1 MKYIIYIAT
10 VAVITVLLHA
20 CGKNDSDRL
29 SAAIQVLDERPDS
42 AYMLLKDIDYNS
54 LDEKDKADFALTRA
68 RANMYM
74 GRSLITD
81 TLLNQSINYF
91 KSACDTIS
99 YVDAV
104 IVQAKHLRSLENINE
119 ANNLIEQMST
129 EMPDDIKKTL
139 NLELFHFS
147 IKDKNYIKSLEI
159 TEHLIK
165 LADSDNERLIHETKK
180 IVPLLSL
187 GRSKEAISLLD
198 SLFKSPSAPPVG
210 SDAWIYMRIHYANAL
225 SEQSETAKQAC
236 EIMKDAIDRME
247 GAPDSKLVEFYLP
260 MVNLQLN
267 AGNTKEAERYLKIIE
282 KHGTDFISSDPV
294 AAYYLELLKIASD
307 YQKTGVLSV
316 YKIAN
321 TALLLRNVSNNLET
335 KKKERNLAFEEAY
348 DLSKDNY
355 ELTIKQQ
362 RMWLTIIIITLSSFI
377 IIMFL
382 WYMSHRRRTRLIEAE
397 ERIDTLEGLL
407 KSANNPATDQKQRL
421 LKKLLLQQLGI
432 IRTFA
437 ESPTAQ
443 NQEALRKISNIGN
456 SDTPLDT
463 LVKWDDLYP
472 VIDELYENFH
482 DNLLKRYPQLF
493 SQREVQIICL
503 IRAGFSTK
511 EIGVLIQQSSNS
523 IYVSKTAIRKK
534 LGVQPKEDFM
544 EALTSS
550 LTNLQKA

>member
-1 MKYIIYIAT
+1 
-10 VAVITVLLHA
+10 
-20 CGKNDSDRL
+20 
-29 SAAIQVLDERPDS
+29 
-42 AYMLLKDIDYNS
+42 
-54 LDEKDKADFALTRA
+54 
-68 RANMYM
+68 
-74 GRSLITD
+74 
-81 TLLNQSINYF
+81 
-91 KSACDTIS
+91 
-99 YVDAV
+99 
-104 IVQAKHLRSLENINE
+104 
-119 ANNLIEQMST
+119 
-129 EMPDDIKKTL
+129 
-139 NLELFHFS
+139 
-147 IKDKNYIKSLEI
+147 
-159 TEHLIK
+159 
-165 LADSDNERLIHETKK
+165 
-180 IVPLLSL
+180 
-187 GRSKEAISLLD
+187 
-198 SLFKSPSAPPVG
+198 PPAG
-210 SDAWIYMRIHYANAL
+210 
-225 SEQSETAKQAC
+225 
-236 EIMKDAIDRME
+236 ME

-407 KSANNPATDQKQRL
+407 KSANNPATDQKQGL

>member
-104 IVQAKHLRSLENINE
+104 IAQAKHLRSLENINE

-187 GRSKEAISLLD
+187 GRSKETISLLD

-247 GAPDSKLVEFYLP
+247 GVPDSKLVEFYLP

-267 AGNTKEAERYLKIIE
+267 AGNTKEAERYLKIID

-307 YQKTGVLSV
+307 YQKTGVLPV

-335 KKKERNLAFEEAY
+335 KKKERDLALEEAY

-397 ERIDTLEGLL
+397 ERIETLEGLL
-407 KSANNPATDQKQRL
+407 KSANNPATDQKQGL

-482 DNLLKRYPQLF
+482 ENLLKRYPQLF

>member
-104 IVQAKHLRSLENINE
+104 IAQAKHLRSLENINE

-377 IIMFL
+377 IIVFL

-407 KSANNPATDQKQRL
+407 KSANNPATDQKQGL

>member
-104 IVQAKHLRSLENINE
+104 IAQAKHLRSLENINE

-407 KSANNPATDQKQRL
+407 KSANNPATDQKQGL

>member
-104 IVQAKHLRSLENINE
+104 IAQAKHLRSLENINE

-282 KHGTDFISSDPV
+282 KHGTDFISIDPV

-355 ELTIKQQ
+355 ELTIKQHV
-362 RMWLTIIIITLSSFI
+362 SSKQ
-377 IIMFL
+377 
-382 WYMSHRRRTRLIEAE
+382 
-397 ERIDTLEGLL
+397 
-407 KSANNPATDQKQRL
+407 KSVS
-421 LKKLLLQQLGI
+421 
-432 IRTFA
+432 IRW
-437 ESPTAQ
+437 
-443 NQEALRKISNIGN
+443 R
-456 SDTPLDT
+456 
-463 LVKWDDLYP
+463 
-472 VIDELYENFH
+472 
-482 DNLLKRYPQLF
+482 
-493 SQREVQIICL
+493 
-503 IRAGFSTK
+503 
-511 EIGVLIQQSSNS
+511 
-523 IYVSKTAIRKK
+523 
-534 LGVQPKEDFM
+534 DF
-544 EALTSS
+544 
-550 LTNLQKA
+550 

>member
-104 IVQAKHLRSLENINE
+104 IAQAKHLRSLENINE

-165 LADSDNERLIHETKK
+165 LADSDNERVIHETKK

-198 SLFKSPSAPPVG
+198 S
-210 SDAWIYMRIHYANAL
+210 
-225 SEQSETAKQAC
+225 
-236 EIMKDAIDRME
+236 
-247 GAPDSKLVEFYLP
+247 
-260 MVNLQLN
+260 
-267 AGNTKEAERYLKIIE
+267 
-282 KHGTDFISSDPV
+282 
-294 AAYYLELLKIASD
+294 
-307 YQKTGVLSV
+307 
-316 YKIAN
+316 
-321 TALLLRNVSNNLET
+321 
-335 KKKERNLAFEEAY
+335 
-348 DLSKDNY
+348 
-355 ELTIKQQ
+355 
-362 RMWLTIIIITLSSFI
+362 
-377 IIMFL
+377 
-382 WYMSHRRRTRLIEAE
+382 
-397 ERIDTLEGLL
+397 
-407 KSANNPATDQKQRL
+407 
-421 LKKLLLQQLGI
+421 
-432 IRTFA
+432 
-437 ESPTAQ
+437 
-443 NQEALRKISNIGN
+443 
-456 SDTPLDT
+456 
-463 LVKWDDLYP
+463 
-472 VIDELYENFH
+472 
-482 DNLLKRYPQLF
+482 
-493 SQREVQIICL
+493 
-503 IRAGFSTK
+503 
-511 EIGVLIQQSSNS
+511 
-523 IYVSKTAIRKK
+523 
-534 LGVQPKEDFM
+534 
-544 EALTSS
+544 
-550 LTNLQKA
+550 